1 MLHVIPTGSVTGNLR
16 RAQSGDHVAFEWL
29 WHRYYQSL
37 IRHLKKRTDG
47 PGFETVDPEDVAHR
61 VFISLHQG
69 LSEEKFHSLHGR
81 YQLWK
86 LLTLIGLRKAINQ
99 SRKNMLDQRSIEH
112 SAISGYSVIDLR
124 VSTRSYVTQ
133 VDKSFD
139 GLRFEEELEHGLSLL
154 DKEHP
159 NQRLRELA
167 VLKINGMSNAKIAD
181 EFGWS
186 RKTVALRLNLIF
198 EIWREAAEA

>member
-29 WHRYYQSL
+29 WRRYYQSL

-47 PGFETVDPEDVAHR
+47 PGFETS

-99 SRKNMLDQRSIEH
+99 ARKNMLDQRSIEH

-124 VSTRSYVTQ
+124 LSTKACATQ

-139 GLRFEEELEHGLSLL
+139 GLRFEEELEHGLRLL

-167 VLKINGMSNAKIAD
+167 VLKINGMSNAKIAE
-181 EFGWS
+181 EFRWS

-198 EIWREAAEA
+198 EIWREASEA

>member
-1 MLHVIPTGSVTGNLR
+1 MLHAIPTGSVTGNLR
-16 RAQSGDHVAFEWL
+16 RAQSGDHLAFEWL

-37 IRHLKKRTDG
+37 VRHLQYRTDG
-47 PGFETVDPEDVAHR
+47 PGFKTVDPEDVAHSA
-61 VFISLHQG
+61 FISFHQG
-69 LSEEKFHSLHGR
+69 LTEEKFHSLHGR

-99 SRKNMLDQRSIEH
+99 ARKNILDRRSIEH
-112 SAISGYSVIDLR
+112 KAISGYSVIDFRL
-124 VSTRSYVTQ
+124 STKSCATQ

-159 NQRLRELA
+159 SQRLRELA
-167 VLKINGMSNAKIAD
+167 ILKMTGLSNAKIAD

-198 EIWREAAEA
+198 EIWREASEE